1 MILVDT
7 SVWIDFLQ
15 GRETE
20 EVEELE
26 SLLSREKDVFITGII
41 VQEILTGV
49 KDKKDRIKVRKELEH
64 FILINPT
71 LETHIQAAEIFDAC
85 KKKGFT
91 IRSVID
97 CLIAALAIEYDLT
110 LLEKDKDYSY
120 ISQVT
125 PLKACK
131 KNRLNRVP
139 TGINFRGPHNT

>member
-1 MILVDT
+1 MVIVDT

-15 GRETE
+15 GRETK

-26 SLLSREKDVFITGII
+26 SLLSQEKDVFITGII
-41 VQEILTGV
+41 VQEILTGI
-49 KDKKDRIKVRKELEH
+49 KEKKDRIRVRKELEH

-97 CLIAALAIEYDLT
+97 CLIAALAIEYELT
-110 LLEKDKDYSY
+110 LLERDKDYSY
-120 ISQVT
+120 MTKVI
-125 PLKACK
+125 PLKTSRRK
-131 KNRLNRVP
+131 
-139 TGINFRGPHNT
+139 